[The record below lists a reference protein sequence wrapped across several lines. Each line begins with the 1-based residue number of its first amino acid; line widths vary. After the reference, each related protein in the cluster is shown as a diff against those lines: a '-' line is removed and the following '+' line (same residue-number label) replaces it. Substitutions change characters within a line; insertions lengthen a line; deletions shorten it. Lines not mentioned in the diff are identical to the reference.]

1 MSSKRRPQ
9 YGFDMRVLS
18 SGGCLGSFWRL
29 DNKCHG
35 IRPLVLPMAVAVAVA
50 VECATAAQ
58 FWFVIV
64 VLAELLLELLDM
76 RRIEAG
82 I

>member
-1 MSSKRRPQ
+1 
-9 YGFDMRVLS
+9 
-18 SGGCLGSFWRL
+18 
-29 DNKCHG
+29 
-35 IRPLVLPMAVAVAVA
+35 MAVAVAVA